1 MHRRH
6 RGSARGAQGAVTDM
20 ESLLQLRGPAGG
32 WGAALVLALIL
43 GEAALGWWRGR
54 PAYDLGETAATLVI
68 AAGQRLL
75 AIATA
80 PLLLGLLG
88 GLQPYRLLA
97 IDMTSPLAWAALFLG
112 VEFCYYGHH
121 RAMHRFRLLWAVH
134 GVHHSSTRLNLG
146 AAFRLGWGG
155 QITGAALFYLPL
167 VLIGFP
173 PLAVLAMLGANL
185 FYQLF
190 LHASV
195 APGFGPLEAVL
206 NTPRHHH
213 VHHAAN
219 DDCIDRNFGGVLIV
233 FDRLFGTFQ
242 ATPAAPLRYGTT
254 AGTESRNPFRIAL
267 GGWIDLGRRL
277 AAARSAKAGWQALFG
292 RP

>member
-1 MHRRH
+1 
-6 RGSARGAQGAVTDM
+6 M
-20 ESLLQLRGPAGG
+20 ENLTQFRAPG
-32 WGAALVLALIL
+32 WGAALVLALIMAEVGL
-43 GEAALGWWRGR
+43 SWGRGR
-54 PAYDLGETAATLVI
+54 AAYDLGETAATLAI

-75 AIATA
+75 AVAMA
-80 PLLLGLLG
+80 PLTLGLFGALW
-88 GLQPYRLLA
+88 PYRWFT
-97 IDMTSPLAWAALFLG
+97 IDMASPLAIAALFLG
-112 VEFCYYGHH
+112 VDFCYYWHH

-134 GVHHSSTRLNLG
+134 GVHHSSTRLNLS

-155 QITGAALFYLPL
+155 PLTGAALFYLPL

-190 LHASV
+190 LHASLM
-195 APGFGPLEAVL
+195 PGLGSLEAVL

-213 VHHAAN
+213 VHHAVN
-219 DDCIDRNFGGVLIV
+219 DVCLDRNFGGVLIV

-242 ATPAAPLRYGTT
+242 PEPAEPLRYGTK
-254 AGTESRNPFRIAL
+254 AGTASRNPLRIAL
-267 GGWIDLGRRL
+267 GGWIEVGRRL
-277 AAARSAKAGWQALFG
+277 AAARNVKTGMAALFG

>member
-1 MHRRH
+1 ME
-6 RGSARGAQGAVTDM
+6 SLFQARGA
-20 ESLLQLRGPAGG
+20 AGG
-32 WGAALVLALIL
+32 WGAALVLVLIL
-43 GEAALGWWRGR
+43 GEAGLARWRGR
-54 PAYDLGETAATLVI
+54 PAYDLGETAATVVI

-75 AIATA
+75 AAATA
-80 PLLLGLLG
+80 PLLFLILGELYR
-88 GLQPYRLLA
+88 YRLFA
-97 IDMTSPLAWAALFLG
+97 VDMASPLALVALFLG
-112 VEFCYYGHH
+112 VEFCYYWHH

-134 GVHHSSTRLNLG
+134 GVHHSSTRLNLS

-155 QITGAALFYLPL
+155 QATGAALFYAPL
-167 VLIGFP
+167 VLLGFP

-195 APGFGPLEAVL
+195 MPNLGPLEAVL

-213 VHHAAN
+213 VHHAVN
-219 DDCIDRNFGGVLIV
+219 PVCMDRNFGGALIV

-242 ATPAAPLRYGTT
+242 ALPAEPLRYGTV
-254 AGTESRNPFRIAL
+254 AGGPSRNPFKAAL
-267 GGWIDLGRRL
+267 RGWLDVGRRL
-277 AAARSAKAGWQALFG
+277 AAARGLRAAGAALFG